1 MSRQAKKAVVI
12 PVKNE
17 AEKKIERCLEAV
29 FNQSHKPHEVIVVEG
44 HLTDKTVENTRQFP
58 VKVVYDDYRTRAGAC
73 QIGVENAKSE
83 FVAFTDADSIPGK
96 SWSEDLMVEFSNYI
110 VGDGRGMIQ

>member
-12 PVKNE
+12 QVKNE
-17 AEKKIERCLEAV
+17 ADKIERCLEAV
-29 FNQSHKPHEVIVVEG
+29 FSQSHKPYEVIVVDG
-44 HLTDKTVENTRQFP
+44 YSMDNTVENTRKFQ
-58 VKVVYDDYRTRAGAC
+58 VNVLYEDYHTRAGAC

-83 FVAFTDADSIPGK
+83 FVAFTDADSIQGK

>member
-1 MSRQAKKAVVI
+1 M
-12 PVKNE
+12 
-17 AEKKIERCLEAV
+17 
-29 FNQSHKPHEVIVVEG
+29 VEG
-44 HLTDKTVENTRQFP
+44 QSTDKTVENARKFQ
-58 VKVVYDDYRTRAGAC
+58 VNVLYEDYHTRAGAC

-83 FVAFTDADSIPGK
+83 FVAFTDADSIQGK